1 MLHGYRHFI
10 VYIKTDGIYK
20 NITENVKT
28 RFDSSDY
35 VLDRPLLNEK
45 KKQAI
50 GFMKDV
56 LGGKIITKLV
66 GLRAN
71 TYSYLIDG
79 DREDKKAKGT
89 KRCVIK
95 TKLKLENYN
104 NWLEANQL
112 ENKINCL
119 GKNEINLLS
128 LKRDHKEFMKTMN

>member
-1 MLHGYRHFI
+1 M

-56 LGGKIITKLV
+56 
-66 GLRAN
+66 
-71 TYSYLIDG
+71 
-79 DREDKKAKGT
+79 
-89 KRCVIK
+89 
-95 TKLKLENYN
+95 
-104 NWLEANQL
+104 
-112 ENKINCL
+112 
-119 GKNEINLLS
+119 
-128 LKRDHKEFMKTMN
+128 

>member
-50 GFMKDV
+50 GFMRDV
-56 LGGKIITKLV
+56 LGGKMITKFV

-71 TYSYLIDG
+71 TYS
-79 DREDKKAKGT
+79 
-89 KRCVIK
+89 
-95 TKLKLENYN
+95 
-104 NWLEANQL
+104 
-112 ENKINCL
+112 
-119 GKNEINLLS
+119 
-128 LKRDHKEFMKTMN
+128 

>member
-56 LGGKIITKLV
+56 
-66 GLRAN
+66 
-71 TYSYLIDG
+71 
-79 DREDKKAKGT
+79 
-89 KRCVIK
+89 
-95 TKLKLENYN
+95 
-104 NWLEANQL
+104 
-112 ENKINCL
+112 
-119 GKNEINLLS
+119 
-128 LKRDHKEFMKTMN
+128 

>member
-1 MLHGYRHFI
+1 MLHGYRHFK

-56 LGGKIITKLV
+56 LGGKIITKFV

-71 TYSYLIDG
+71 TYS
-79 DREDKKAKGT
+79 
-89 KRCVIK
+89 
-95 TKLKLENYN
+95 
-104 NWLEANQL
+104 
-112 ENKINCL
+112 
-119 GKNEINLLS
+119 
-128 LKRDHKEFMKTMN
+128 